1 MRFRKGE
8 SSAGHLDWIDPSS
21 NQEEEETEEG
31 GGENI
36 NNDRNHDYNSA
47 YGGSN
52 RYVTFLFALRVA
64 EVGGQIVFPLMENTF
79 MESTSAVN
87 INTDNDNNDNNNN
100 SQKKGKSASSP
111 QKYKDAISSFP
122 RSWEKELLQQC
133 ETRFRVTPLAPLDAF
148 LFYSQKPNGVPDYL
162 ALNGICPVLQGES
175 WFAAIHIWNGGR
187 DGASGKDQSILS
199 SSSSSSSS
207 SPGSVATTTTVSTRG
222 GFTNNNNIVSSS
234 GSVISS
240 SGSGN
245 VVSSTHN
252 NNNNNNDLQN
262 MINNLNNNNPSLFY
276 VSASFES
283 KDVVSAKLYWEDQVR
298 KNCYYGYCYCYC
310 YCFLCVN

>member
-21 NQEEEETEEG
+21 NQEEEDAEEG
-31 GGENI
+31 GEREREI
-36 NNDRNHDYNSA
+36 NSNDRNHDYNSA

-64 EVGGQIVFPLMENTF
+64 EIGGQIVFPLMEDTF
-79 MESTSAVN
+79 MESSSAVN
-87 INTDNDNNDNNNN
+87 TDTNNNNNNNNIDSN
-100 SQKKGKSASSP
+100 SQKKGKSSSSSP

-122 RSWEKELLQQC
+122 HSWEKELLQQC

-187 DGASGKDQSILS
+187 DGASGRDQSNLS
-199 SSSSSSSS
+199 SSSSVTTPVSSRSGSS
-207 SPGSVATTTTVSTRG
+207 ISTSNN
-222 GFTNNNNIVSSS
+222 NNNNIVSSS
-234 GSVISS
+234 GLSASSTGS

-245 VVSSTHN
+245 VVST
-252 NNNNNNDLQN
+252 NNNNDLQN
-262 MINNLNNNNPSLFY
+262 MINNINNNNPTLFY

-298 KNCYYGYCYCYC
+298 KKDCY
-310 YCFLCVN
+310 